1 MQEDRSVP
9 AHGASVA
16 EESVRRRGPGYVW
29 PVLTAAATIL
39 GALVPLLYNP
49 RFYFFDDTQAG
60 AYGIWVEIG
69 EKLRAGDWPLFS
81 IEGWAAGNYAAEG
94 QWGIWNPMVMA
105 IGLGA
110 SSGMNAVVFSSI
122 VKIVFLVVLAL
133 GVYSVCR
140 RYGAKPEWSALAGVA
155 TTLTGFTTY
164 MDGPSWVTG
173 LMVFALLPWCWWGLK
188 GLMDGRNPLAAV
200 VPAYLLVTIGYVHG
214 TIMLV
219 ILFVALLV
227 EALLMKT
234 GKGALRLLV
243 AGVLCGA
250 FALTVYFPGVAT
262 APVTARGTAIG
273 NSGFLGIDITGLAS
287 SPIPSSLPQVTGWWG
302 TFAPVPVLYIAWFLP
317 LLLLTSPAVR
327 QLRPAAGL
335 LVFGAASLLLT
346 LAPSDL
352 GPLRFPVRL
361 MPYFAMSV
369 LIVFAVL
376 MSTVLVAR
384 LTRLRAGALLL
395 ALGFSAYLAWSQNP
409 DVVRLHVLFTG
420 LAGLALLLV
429 LTALFVDRPVF
440 RMYGVQIAALVAIVF
455 CLVTAVA
462 QKKYFPAAPLPDFQ
476 LSAEPTEYDGVLPE
490 SSGSIFVVGEP
501 EFLGAQVWQETLVSN
516 SWYLAD
522 KPVHNLYSP
531 IMYTAYSEDLCM
543 TSHGWTCAGAIFKL
557 LEVDEATGRTVAEL
571 LDVDTIQILREPQ
584 DVDGAILRSRIA
596 PAGWTEVDRTEDSAT
611 WVRDEIAGAVGE
623 PVSTTAGTE
632 VEVLSNDDEELSF
645 EVTRTAPEGG
655 SVVLSRLDWPGYSVT
670 NGTFA
675 DPTRGYLLTVDV
687 APDSEGEVVTVS
699 FEPPAWNV
707 LVPLMWVA
715 IGASLL
721 WGLFGGVLRRVL
733 TGRRRPAVRPR
744 AAVERQSR

>member
-1 MQEDRSVP
+1 MKEERRVP
-9 AHGASVA
+9 SLGASVA
-16 EESVRRRGPGYVW
+16 EERGRRQEPTFLW
-29 PVLTAAATIL
+29 PLLTAVATIVA
-39 GALVPLLYNP
+39 ALIPLLFNR

-94 QWGIWNPMVMA
+94 QWGIWNPMIMA

-110 SSGMNAVVFSSI
+110 STGMSAVLFSSI
-122 VKIVFLVVLAL
+122 VKIVFLVILAL
-133 GVYSVCR
+133 GVFNVCR
-140 RYGAKPEWSALAGVA
+140 TYRATPEWSAVAGVA

-188 GLMDGRNPLAAV
+188 RLADGGNPLSALI
-200 VPAYLLVTIGYVHG
+200 PAYLLITIGYVHG

-219 ILFVALLV
+219 ILFIALLA
-227 EALLMKT
+227 EALLLRT
-234 GKGALRLLV
+234 GKGALRLIV
-243 AGVLCGA
+243 AGALCGA

-262 APVTARGTAIG
+262 APVTARGTVIG

-287 SPIPSSLPQVTGWWG
+287 SPIPSSLPQITGWWG
-302 TFAPVPVLYIAWFLP
+302 AFAPVPVLYIAWFLP
-317 LLLLTSPAVR
+317 LLLLTRPTVA
-327 QLRPAAGL
+327 QLRPAAAL

-376 MSTVLVAR
+376 MSTVLVSR
-384 LTRLRAGALLL
+384 LTRLRVGAVIL

-409 DVVRLHVLFTG
+409 DFVRLHVLFTG
-420 LAGLALLLV
+420 LAGLAILLV
-429 LTALFVDRPVF
+429 LLALFVDRPVL
-440 RMYGVQIAALVAIVF
+440 RRHGLRIAALIAVVF
-455 CLVTAVA
+455 CLATAVA

-476 LSAEPTEYDGVLPE
+476 LPAEPGAYDDVLPD
-490 SSGSIFVVGEP
+490 SKGSIFVVGEP
-501 EFLGAQVWQETLVSN
+501 AQLGEQVWDETLVSN

-557 LEVDEATGRTVAEL
+557 LSVDEATGKTVAEL

-584 DVDGAILRSRIA
+584 DSDGAILRSRVA
-596 PAGWTEVDRTEDSAT
+596 PAGWTEVERTENSAT
-611 WVRDEIAGAVGE
+611 WVRDDVEGAVGE
-623 PVSTTAGTE
+623 PVATSAGTE
-632 VEVLSNDDEELSF
+632 VEVISNGEEKVSF
-645 EVTRTAPEGG
+645 EVTRTGADGG
-655 SVVLSRLDWPGYSVT
+655 SVVLSRLDWPGYSVS
-670 NGTFA
+670 NGSIG
-675 DPTRGYLLTVDV
+675 DSTRGYLLTVDV
-687 APDSEGEVVTVS
+687 GPESEGQVVTVS

-715 IGASLL
+715 ICASVL
-721 WGLFGGVLRRVL
+721 WGVLGGLLARVL
-733 TGRRRPAVRPR
+733 AGRRRSASRREPA
-744 AAVERQSR
+744 AERESR